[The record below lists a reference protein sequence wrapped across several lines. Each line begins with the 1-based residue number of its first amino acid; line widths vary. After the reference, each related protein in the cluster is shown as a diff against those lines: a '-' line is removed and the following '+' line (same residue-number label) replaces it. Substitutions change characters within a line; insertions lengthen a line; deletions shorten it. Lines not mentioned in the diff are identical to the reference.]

1 MSELTKAEFLERYGS
16 VEVVFTDY
24 YKYTF
29 NFVGN
34 LPDGK
39 TVCVRVGG
47 TSADIYREVVV
58 AGRKQRIDVLFVYA
72 GTVRD
77 GNAVIESFYEME

>member
-1 MSELTKAEFLERYGS
+1 MSELTKAQFLEKYGS
-16 VEVVFTDY
+16 VEVVFNDY

-39 TVCVRVGG
+39 HIRVSVGG

-72 GTVRD
+72 GTVSD
-77 GNAVIESFYEME
+77 GNDVIDSFYEME